1 MVKSIG
7 AQWVIIN
14 GPCLELSGTQWNDR
28 PEFCPILSQVVEPDV
43 TLPGAWNRVAIQA
56 EIDRMRV
63 LCAAAN
69 GAQSWADF
77 IINMSESNLQQAQVE
92 TRQKSENQ
100 KPQRPADQR
109 LSRSTV
115 AAGDATICTSTSDSV
130 TGNEQLCPRQ
140 TNAAPSVV
148 A

>member
-28 PEFCPILSQVVEPDV
+28 PEFCPTLSQVVEPDV

-63 LCAAAN
+63 LCAVKARITMTT
-69 GAQSWADF
+69 GAHPSYEVW
-77 IINMSESNLQQAQVE
+77 VE
-92 TRQKSENQ
+92 QDGRSHLFAIAGSLEDAEEEAREAEREDGL
-100 KPQRPADQR
+100 RPIREDK
-109 LSRSTV
+109 
-115 AAGDATICTSTSDSV
+115 
-130 TGNEQLCPRQ
+130 
-140 TNAAPSVV
+140 
-148 A
+148 

>member
-28 PEFCPILSQVVEPDV
+28 PEFCPTLSQVVEPDV

-69 GAQSWADF
+69 GRVGAHIEGMRKARITKTTETHPSYEVW
-77 IINMSESNLQQAQVE
+77 VE
-92 TRQKSENQ
+92 QDGHSHLFAIAGSLEDAEEEAREAEREYGL
-100 KPQRPADQR
+100 RPIR
-109 LSRSTV
+109 
-115 AAGDATICTSTSDSV
+115 
-130 TGNEQLCPRQ
+130 EEK
-140 TNAAPSVV
+140 
-148 A
+148 

>member
-56 EIDRMRV
+56 EIDRLRV

-69 GAQSWADF
+69 GRVGAHIEVMRKARIKITEAHPSYEVW
-77 IINMSESNLQQAQVE
+77 VE
-92 TRQKSENQ
+92 QDGRSHLFAIAGSLEDAEGEAREAEREYGL
-100 KPQRPADQR
+100 RPIREDK
-109 LSRSTV
+109 
-115 AAGDATICTSTSDSV
+115 
-130 TGNEQLCPRQ
+130 
-140 TNAAPSVV
+140 
-148 A
+148 

>member
-63 LCAAAN
+63 FERRMKRGTDADGTAKTEAMRAVVRHARSDPN
-69 GAQSWADF
+69 AGA
-77 IINMSESNLQQAQVE
+77 
-92 TRQKSENQ
+92 R
-100 KPQRPADQR
+100 
-109 LSRSTV
+109 SRR
-115 AAGDATICTSTSDSV
+115 GD
-130 TGNEQLCPRQ
+130 
-140 TNAAPSVV
+140 
-148 A
+148 